1 MKFEE
6 AVTVEEV
13 TERRWYRVGACPV
26 LEVSVT
32 YPHLTVREGAEG
44 EISPVDVGRFND
56 AYARMAEAFLPW
68 AEGDP
73 AREAAEAFGTMGAG
87 AAYRFDRRLVLCK
100 MTVSSV
106 QRSPS
111 DTVGYVRVVRR
122 VSMGRRREEEHEKNL
137 LHEDI
142 WRFPDM
148 TLVRRCPRGLAPL
161 GDESRRGK

>member
-1 MKFEE
+1 MEFENM
-6 AVTVEEV
+6 AVEEI

-26 LEVSVT
+26 LEVCVI
-32 YPHLTVREGAEG
+32 YPRLQIAEG
-44 EISPVDVGRFND
+44 EPSSDSERFNH
-56 AYARMAEAFLPW
+56 AYARIAAAFFTW

-73 AREAAEAFGTMGAG
+73 AREAAEAFGAMGAG

-100 MTVSSV
+100 MTVSPV

-122 VSMGRRREEEHEKNL
+122 VSMGRRREEEHEKIL
-137 LHEDI
+137 LHEDL
-142 WRFPDM
+142 WRIPDM
-148 TLVRRCPRGLAPL
+148 TLTRRCPRCLMPR

>member
-1 MKFEE
+1 MELE
-6 AVTVEEV
+6 NMAVEEI
-13 TERRWYRVGACPV
+13 TERRWHRVGACPV
-26 LEVSVT
+26 LEVCVV
-32 YPHLTVREGAEG
+32 YPRLRIAEG
-44 EISPVDVGRFND
+44 ELSSDCERFNH
-56 AYARMAEAFLPW
+56 AYARIAEAFFTW

-122 VSMGRRREEEHEKNL
+122 VSLGRRREEEHEKII

-148 TLVRRCPRGLAPL
+148 TLARRCPRGLTPL
-161 GDESRRGK
+161 GHESRRGK